1 MTDINNAIGIDG
13 DIVPFGSP
21 MLSDESSDIELEDE
35 KLISPTVKVN
45 TELKTVDDQTKEVI
59 SEEKPIVVEPE
70 IQDIDG
76 DVVPF
81 NSNVIEEEL
90 SNTIQYEYEEAAGL
104 TDQEMLDAGL
114 AEDTYDPRI
123 IAKFDAEL
131 LDTVEYYQEEGT
143 RRIEQLSTLEEKRE
157 AFMSLDK
164 PRSAFSISAMPEF
177 VTKIPEAK
185 KIAETLDVDKAAEY
199 EEYRKNIQSLLT
211 DDNALRRRSVDGLLN
226 TDLTLKQINFIV
238 SAAEFS
244 PFYGAAL
251 GLLDVPDNIAAARE
265 LFADGMY
272 GEAAML
278 VGLSAAEIG
287 ISAYGGKVVF
297 DKTVKPYMDTIKKR
311 KETLSKI
318 KDTTAKSVQAK
329 KTAAKKVVAANREF
343 TEKMIKEFELS
354 IDPTG
359 NTKVSK
365 KARNGR
371 LMLDT
376 EAARRVGLN
385 IAEETYQLQD
395 QRMIDFAEAVKSS
408 DPDKLLAVEQKYGV
422 NANQVFGVGGESA
435 SDFISPLL
443 DPESFDA
450 VVAVAADL
458 KKKFPDSFNN
468 DKTVI
473 DNLFELTTS
482 GKIDGDDVADVLAEY
497 GLNFDQYVL
506 TVVGSGSE
514 AGKIL
519 NKLSQIKRAGGI
531 SIDNVQTKQI
541 EKTQGGILN
550 AWRRIENI
558 RRGSMTSMVKTA
570 MRNFQSAAI
579 RMPLETMENVADTVM
594 LQMSRDFNNRDGRMM
609 LTRALSATRTGGQ
622 TLVSPSQWKGSLAS
636 LKRIYSSPKMSK
648 ELTEIILKNPQFGDR
663 FEELTNTVNEYRKHT
678 GAGTGGVADSV
689 LGGAEKVVDV
699 LSIPNRLQEYVIR
712 RGVFTGEMER
722 LIQREWGIDLIK
734 EMENGNFLDIVG
746 NSTKFRPKG
755 APTFESLV
763 DDSIRRAMDVTY
775 AKAPDVKV
783 FRETSNFLSRNG
795 LTAFTTPFPR
805 FMFNSM
811 ELIGQYSGG
820 AFKPAMDRILGAKK
834 GPLDAKDRQLIS
846 RNISGLMAITAFY
859 QYRIS
864 DGAPKDYK
872 RISLGEGG
880 DMDTTA
886 QFPMRQYLW
895 IAEAMKRLDPDVQ
908 KFLPVSG
915 PLTAVGAATDPLLG
929 VKPIDEGEGTFTD
942 WFDFKDFQE
951 TFLGTAAR
959 SGSGSIII
967 QEIAEIM
974 AGDAGDPTTGQRS
987 AKYVGRLIGD
997 YIRTHLIPITQ
1008 IVELQ
1013 RMKGLRPEEYKDYSS
1028 DDPYTVKGQVLRSL
1042 RQSGVTTLF
1051 NPRSEFELPN
1061 REFVFAEERKRQQ
1074 LGLGLGFGITVL
1086 QKEDEDAEY
1095 LIDKGI
1101 EEFDVASRYTGSVRR
1116 EENKLLREFLPMAVS
1131 MAREIEAEEKSTYNS
1146 ESKVY
1151 KEQYTPQQHA
1161 NIKVI
1166 DTISNQFKEIRR
1178 LIGEGKFGGDET
1190 PDFVREAIKFGRMPK
1205 TSRRYAMREFI
1216 RINSRPPE
1224 MSSFDDI
1231 VDLIFFAKENK

>member
-45 TELKTVDDQTKEVI
+45 TELKTVDDQTEEVI

-123 IAKFDAEL
+123 VAKFDKEL
-131 LDTVEYYQEEGT
+131 LEEVEYYQEEGA
-143 RRIEQLSTLEEKRE
+143 RRIEQFSTLEEKRE
-157 AFMSLDK
+157 LFMSEALDERRN
-164 PRSAFSISAMPEF
+164 PFAAMPEF
-177 VTKIPEAK
+177 VTDIPEAK
-185 KIAETLDVDKAAEY
+185 KIAENLDVDKAIKY
-199 EEYRKNIQSLLT
+199 EEYRKTIQSLLN
-211 DDNALRRRSVDGLLN
+211 DDNALRSRSVNALLD
-226 TDLTLKQINFIV
+226 TDLSLKNIYYIV
-238 SAAEFS
+238 GAAEFS
-244 PFYGAAL
+244 PVYGAAL
-251 GLLDVPDNIAAARE
+251 GLLDVPDNLAAARE
-265 LFADGMY
+265 MFADGLY
-272 GEAAML
+272 TEAAML

-318 KDTTAKSVQAK
+318 KNTTAKSVQAK

-395 QRMIDFAEAVKSS
+395 QRMRDFAEAVKSGNN
-408 DPDKLLAVEQKYGV
+408 DKIKAVEDKYGV
-422 NANQVFGVGGESA
+422 SANKVFGVGGESA

-519 NKLSQIKRAGGI
+519 NKLSQIKRSGGI
-531 SIDNVQTKQI
+531 RVDNVQTEQI
-541 EKTQGGILN
+541 EKTQGGILS

-579 RMPLETMENVADTVM
+579 RMPLETMENVADSVM
-594 LQMSRDFNNRDGRMM
+594 ISMSRDFNNRDGRMAI
-609 LTRALSATRTGGQ
+609 TRALSATRSGTQ
-622 TLVSPSQWKGSLAS
+622 TFLSPSQWKGSLAS
-636 LKRIYSSPKMSK
+636 LKRIYASPKMSK
-648 ELTEIILKNPQFGDR
+648 ELTNIILDNPQFADQLNVL
-663 FEELTNTVNEYRKHT
+663 ENTVNEYRRHT
-678 GAGTGGVADSV
+678 GAGSGGLADSV

-775 AKAPDVKV
+775 AKAPDIKV
-783 FRETSNFLSRNG
+783 FRETSDFLTRNG

-915 PLTAVGAATDPLLG
+915 PLTAVGA
-929 VKPIDEGEGTFTD
+929 IDEGEGTFND

-951 TFLGTAAR
+951 TFLGSAAR
-959 SGSGSIII
+959 SGSGSIIV

-1028 DDPYTVKGQVLRSL
+1028 DDPFTIKGQIKRSL
-1042 RQSGVTTLF
+1042 DQSGVTSLF
-1051 NPRSEFELPN
+1051 DPTREFELPS
-1061 REFVFAEERKRQQ
+1061 REFVFAEERKRQG
-1074 LGLGLGFGITVL
+1074 LGLGLGLGITVL
-1086 QKEDEDAEY
+1086 QKENEDAEY
-1095 LIDKGI
+1095 LISKGI
-1101 EEFDVASRYTGSVRR
+1101 TEFDVGSRYKGTVRR
-1116 EENKLLREFLPMAVS
+1116 EENKLIREFLPDAVLLAKEVE
-1131 MAREIEAEEKSTYNS
+1131 AREKSNYNS
-1146 ESKVY
+1146 QPKEY
-1151 KEQYTPQQHA
+1151 KEKYTVQQHA
-1161 NIKVI
+1161 NIKVL
-1166 DTISNQFKEIRR
+1166 DELHNQFKNIRR
-1178 LIGEGKFGGDET
+1178 MIGEGKFGSDET

-1216 RINSRPPE
+1216 RINSRTPE

-1231 VDLIFFAKENK
+1231 VDLIFFAKENRK